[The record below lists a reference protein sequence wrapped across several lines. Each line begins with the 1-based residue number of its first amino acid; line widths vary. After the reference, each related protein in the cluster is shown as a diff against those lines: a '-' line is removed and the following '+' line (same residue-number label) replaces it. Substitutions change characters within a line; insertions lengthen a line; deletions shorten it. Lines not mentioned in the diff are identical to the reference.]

1 MQALVHYEVVTECNG
16 KFWQNKFIFNL
27 ATLHLTRIR
36 CYFRF
41 LKLFYPY
48 SLTHSRSKQMT
59 DQRILVLTLKFL
71 ALKRMFFRCKK
82 CFPNFFWLLFTLKY
96 FQKKKYVNFL
106 HTKTLKKGLKSC
118 SESAQTLFFSV
129 QPSPQ
134 PRIDFLCYK

>member
-96 FQKKKYVNFL
+96 FQKKIRSFFAHKNF
-106 HTKTLKKGLKSC
+106 KKGPQKLLRISPNFIFL
-118 SESAQTLFFSV
+118 SPAQPTAQNWFFM
-129 QPSPQ
+129 
-134 PRIDFLCYK
+134 L